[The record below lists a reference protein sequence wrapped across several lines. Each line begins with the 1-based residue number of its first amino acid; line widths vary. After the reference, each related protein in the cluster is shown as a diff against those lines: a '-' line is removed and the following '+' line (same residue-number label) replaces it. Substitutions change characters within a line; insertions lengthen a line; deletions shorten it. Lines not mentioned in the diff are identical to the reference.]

1 MLTQEKKIGIKL
13 WIQITLLALVMPV
26 AGAFTGWYYSLLV
39 TEAGNP
45 YYSAVIGA
53 FIGIVVDV
61 VCYYENL
68 FSLVFYKLPVP
79 VDMFFIFN
87 EFASFFFNRL
97 TATAIGIGGAA
108 LGVVIVWVLIIPN
121 PFYTVR
127 KRVLILVYIFLS
139 LIMLGLMQGVP
150 VSNFLLGILAGNYF
164 SLRYADSVL
173 SRARLRRN
181 LIAVT
186 IMAASVLLLSE
197 LIFVWLIWQDSV
209 NILNYLT
216 EVFGFPF
223 RKMHLMLMID
233 VIGVLAVVIQL
244 FITYTSAIVMYRY
257 RSYKSSLQTQ
267 NSN

>member
-39 TEAGNP
+39 TEAGHP
-45 YYSAVIGA
+45 YYSALLGTVIG
-53 FIGIVVDV
+53 IIIDV

-68 FSLVFYKLPVP
+68 FSLVFYKMPIPV
-79 VDMFFIFN
+79 VMFFIFS
-87 EFASFFFNRL
+87 ELASFFVGRL
-97 TATAIGIGGAA
+97 AAVAIGCCGGA
-108 LGVVIVWVLIIPN
+108 LGVLIVWVLIVPN

-164 SLRYADSVL
+164 SLRYVDSVM

-181 LIAVT
+181 LWAVT
-186 IMAASVLLLSE
+186 IMAATILLLSE

-209 NILNYLT
+209 NILNYLYD
-216 EVFGFPF
+216 VFGIRFS
-223 RKMHLMLMID
+223 KLHLMLMID
-233 VIGVLAVVIQL
+233 VFGVLSVVIQL

-257 RSYKSSLQTQ
+257 RSYKSSISPQ
-267 NSN
+267 SAD